1 MNQASPCKIQLRAIG
16 IMKRWTEGKSPWY
29 SLLSTNGEIFFFI
42 YNNTRGVRRGN
53 LCYTSKYLADMLRKK
68 YRRKVRKMM
77 YNLICHEAVGT
88 VEADGVISGISFSI
102 LQSSVPHFKHQWN
115 YDRFVPDQ
123 IMLIM
128 ADSPRSICLLEYK
141 PFLAI
146 LLILG
151 SAFVRANV
159 KPRSPSM
166 K

>member
-1 MNQASPCKIQLRAIG
+1 MERS
-16 IMKRWTEGKSPWY
+16 
-29 SLLSTNGEIFFFI
+29 FFFI

-128 ADSPRSICLLEYK
+128 ADSPRSIYLLEYK

-159 KPRSPSM
+159 KLILCQNTPAVYCWAAREAIVDLNVWFTQSICHV
-166 K
+166 